1 MNKIKIA
8 AVSYL
13 NTKPFLFGLENSFI
27 KDQINLQT
35 FMPSTCAQKLVSGEV
50 DLGLI
55 PVAAIPQLNDH
66 YIISDY
72 CIGAVGAVN
81 SVLILSDVP
90 ITEITSLFLDYQS
103 RTSVVLARV
112 LLKKYWNKD
121 VQLLQAKAGYENEIA
136 GTTAGVVIGDRAL
149 VLKENY
155 KYVYDLAE
163 AWYNLTKLPFVFAC
177 WVANK
182 NLDADFL
189 KAFNAA
195 CKFGIEHID
204 ELTEQLRSEK
214 DFYPETKKYL
224 SHYISFTFDE
234 EKKKGLALFQEYLKG
249 ME

>member
-1 MNKIKIA
+1 MMNKIKIA

-13 NTKPFLFGLENSFI
+13 NTKPFLFGLENSSI
-27 KDQINLQT
+27 KDQIDLQT
-35 FMPSTCAQKLVSGEV
+35 FIPSTCAQKLVSGEV

-55 PVAAIPQLNDH
+55 PVAAIPQLNDQ
-66 YIISDY
+66 YTISDY

-90 ITEITSLFLDYQS
+90 ITEISSLYLDYQS
-103 RTSVVLARV
+103 RTSVVLAQV
-112 LLKKYWNKD
+112 LLKNYWRKE
-121 VQLLQAKAGYENEIA
+121 VQLLQASAGYENEIA

-149 VLKENY
+149 IFKEKY

-163 AWYNLTKLPFVFAC
+163 AWFDFTKLPFVFAC

-182 NLDADFL
+182 KLDADFL
-189 KAFNAA
+189 KAFNSA

-214 DFYPETKKYL
+214 NFYAETKNYL
-224 SHYISFTFDE
+224 THYISYTFDE
-234 EKKKGLALFQEYLKG
+234 EKKKGLALFQEYLKAF
-249 ME
+249 